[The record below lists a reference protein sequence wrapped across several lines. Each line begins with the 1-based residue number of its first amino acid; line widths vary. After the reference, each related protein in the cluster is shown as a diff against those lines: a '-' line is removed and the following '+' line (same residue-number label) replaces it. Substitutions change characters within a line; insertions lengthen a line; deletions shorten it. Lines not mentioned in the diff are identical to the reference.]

1 MRAPVKLTRPLP
13 QAVGSV
19 KARMAEMGLFTRN
32 EVHLWFHEL
41 DAGLGKINA
50 RRAADALLAE
60 LTKAHLIVLMSMS
73 RGYVWH
79 GPKSTTEQ
87 A

>member
-32 EVHLWFHEL
+32 EVHLWFHE
-41 DAGLGKINA
+41 
-50 RRAADALLAE
+50 RRP
-60 LTKAHLIVLMSMS
+60 S
-73 RGYVWH
+73 H
-79 GPKSTTEQ
+79 GGVD
-87 A
+87 